1 MLAHAGGAPEFV
13 STGLVGLGFVTGW
26 IGLGRLRGRGFGSL
40 PRWGAIGLVA
50 VAPVILVAS
59 VAVPARV
66 WPPPAAIR
74 PTSSATIA
82 FAAPTPG
89 ERQTGS
95 TMEVRLDLEGGR
107 IVPSSTTTLTPNTG
121 HIHVFVDGAIV
132 SMTYGRDQEI
142 PIGDLAPG
150 PHRLQAEFVAA
161 DHVRRCGEPPVR
173 PVPGP
178 AACDR

>member
-26 IGLGRLRGRGFGSL
+26 IGLSRLRGRGFGSL
-40 PRWGAIGLVA
+40 PAWSAIGLVA

-59 VAVPARV
+59 VVVPSRV

-74 PTSSATIA
+74 PTSTATIA
-82 FAAPTPG
+82 FARPTPG
-89 ERQTGS
+89 ETETGAM
-95 TMEVRLDLEGGR
+95 MEVRLDLKGGT
-107 IVPSSTTTLTPNTG
+107 IVPSSTTTLTPTTG

-132 SMTYGRDQEI
+132 SMTYGQDQRI

-161 DHVRRCGEPPVR
+161 DHAPFAPRVTANVVFVKEP
-173 PVPGP
+173 
-178 AACDR
+178 A

>member
-1 MLAHAGGAPEFV
+1 MLAHAGGVPEFV

-26 IGLGRLRGRGFGSL
+26 IGLSRLRGRGFGSL

-50 VAPVILVAS
+50 MAPFILVAS
-59 VAVPARV
+59 VVIPSRL

-74 PTSSATIA
+74 PTSTATIA
-82 FAAPTPG
+82 FARPTPG
-89 ERQTGS
+89 QTETGT
-95 TMEVRLDLEGGR
+95 TMEVVLDLKGGK

-142 PIGDLAPG
+142 PIGALAPG

-161 DHVRRCGEPPVR
+161 DHAPFDPRVTATEQFVTE
-173 PVPGP
+173 GP
-178 AACDR
+178 

>member
-26 IGLGRLRGRGFGSL
+26 VGLSRLRGRGFGSL
-40 PRWGAIGLVA
+40 PRWSAMGLIGM
-50 VAPVILVAS
+50 APIILVAS
-59 VAVPARV
+59 VVVPSRL

-74 PTSSATIA
+74 PTSTATIA
-82 FAAPTPG
+82 FAEPTPG
-89 ERQTGS
+89 ETETG
-95 TMEVRLDLEGGR
+95 TTIEVRVDLEGGR
-107 IVPSSTTTLTPNTG
+107 IVQGSTTTLTPDTG

-132 SMTYGRDQEI
+132 SMTYGKDQEI

-161 DHVRRCGEPPVR
+161 DHAPFAPRVTASVIFVKE
-173 PVPGP
+173 
-178 AACDR
+178 AA